1 MGQYYK
7 ICRLASKK
15 KNYPNK
21 KKVLEYL
28 SSYDYGNGSKL
39 MEFSWKGNNFVGA
52 LENLINKENGAW
64 AGYPVIVAGDY
75 ADEEPFTLN
84 GEKWNLYQL
93 ACEYGKKLVHIK
105 PKHYRYFINEDKK
118 QFFDMEQCEANKHG
132 WTVHPLTLLLA
143 DGNGK
148 GCGDYMSKNS
158 RRVGCWKR
166 NIVVTSDNRP
176 NENEYKEIFI
186 DFVEEW

>member
-28 SSYDYGNGSKL
+28 SSYDYGNGAKL
-39 MEFSWKGNNFVGA
+39 TEFSWKGNNFVGA

-64 AGYPVIVAGDY
+64 AGYPLIVAGDY

-93 ACEYGKKLVHIK
+93 ACEYGTKLVNIK

-118 QFFDMEQCEANKHG
+118 QFFDMEKCKANKHG

-158 RRVGCWKR
+158 RRVGAWKR
-166 NIVVTSDNRP
+166 NVVVTSDNRP
-176 NENEYKEIFI
+176 SENEYKEIFI

>member
-21 KKVLEYL
+21 KKVVEYL
-28 SSYDYGNGSKL
+28 LSYDYGNGAKL
-39 MEFSWKGNNFVGA
+39 MEFSWKGNEFVGA

-64 AGYPVIVAGDY
+64 AGSPVIVAGDY
-75 ADEEPFTLN
+75 ADEEPYTLN
-84 GEKWNLYQL
+84 GEKYNIYGLS
-93 ACEYGKKLVHIK
+93 CEFGTKLENIE
-105 PKHYRYFINEDKK
+105 PKHYRYLINEDKK
-118 QFFDMEQCEANKHG
+118 LFFDIEKCKTNKDG
-132 WTVHPLTLLLA
+132 WSVHPLTLLLA
-143 DGNGK
+143 DGNGR
-148 GCGDYMSKNS
+148 GMGDYKSKNS

-176 NENEYKEIFI
+176 DENEYKEIFI
-186 DFVEEW
+186 DWLEEW